1 MLRIEN
7 LHFSYNGTLE
17 VLKGINLEQGC
28 GIGCIL
34 GPNGAGKSTLLKTI
48 VGILQPDEGKI
59 FFNGND
65 LTELKLKDRAKQI
78 SYVPQEFSLN
88 FPYTVFE
95 TVLVGRH
102 PHINAIFGPKQED
115 EKIVMKYLRMLN
127 LENLKDKLFV
137 QLSSGQKRLVLIA
150 RGLAQESE
158 LIVLDEPTSFL
169 DFKNSLLALSVVE
182 NISRKLGK
190 MAILSLHDPN
200 LASLFCDIVFLI
212 KDGTIIDSGKPEKVI
227 NPCNMKK
234 LFDLETEEIKTPQGK
249 YIIPVKDSLINFF
262 E

>member
-7 LHFSYNGTLE
+7 LRFSYNGIVE
-17 VLKGINLEQGC
+17 VLKGINLEQKC
-28 GIGCIL
+28 GVGCIL

-48 VGILQPDEGKI
+48 VGILQPKRGKI
-59 FFNGND
+59 FFKGRD
-65 LTELKLKDRAKQI
+65 LTNLKLKERAKLI
-78 SYVPQEFSLN
+78 SYVPQEFSLS

-102 PHINAIFGPKQED
+102 PHLNTIFGPTRED
-115 EKIVMKYLRMLN
+115 EEIVIKYLNMLN
-127 LENLKDKLFV
+127 LEGLKEKPFV

-150 RGLAQESE
+150 RGLAQEGE
-158 LIVLDEPTSFL
+158 LMVLDEPSSFL

-200 LASLFCDIVFLI
+200 LALLFCDTVFLM
-212 KDGTIIDSGKPEKVI
+212 KDGTIIDCGKPEEVI
-227 NPCNMKK
+227 NSCNMKK
-234 LFDLETEEIKTPQGK
+234 LFDLETEEVMLPKGK
-249 YIIPVKDSLINFF
+249 YIIPDKNSLQHFF

>member
-7 LHFSYNGTLE
+7 LRFSYNGIVE
-17 VLKGINLEQGC
+17 VLKGIDLILDC
-28 GIGCIL
+28 GVGCIL

-48 VGILQPDEGKI
+48 AGILQPKKGKI
-59 FFNGND
+59 FFKGKD
-65 LTELKLKDRAKQI
+65 LTRLKLKERAKLI
-78 SYVPQEFSLN
+78 SYVPQEFSLS

-102 PHINAIFGPKQED
+102 PHINAIFGPTRED
-115 EKIVMKYLRMLN
+115 EEAVMKYLNMLH
-127 LENLKDKLFV
+127 LEDLKEKLFI

-150 RGLAQESE
+150 RGLAQEGE
-158 LIVLDEPTSFL
+158 LMVLDEPTSFL

-182 NISRKLGK
+182 NISKKLGK

-200 LASLFCDIVFLI
+200 LTSLFCDVVFLM
-212 KDGTIIDSGKPEKVI
+212 KDGRIIDSGKPEEVI
-227 NPCNMKK
+227 NSHNMKE
-234 LFDLETEEIKTPQGK
+234 LFGLMVEEVIIPEGK
-249 YIIPVKDSLINFF
+249 YIIPDKDALRHFF